1 MKEYTVR
8 FHFDMVDKKIDEVGH
23 IVARNTEELHSKM
36 LPFRYEVIG
45 VRLFKGGSKENNY
58 QKYLSFLKNEN
69 LGGMSKIKRKI

>member
-36 LPFRYEVIG
+36 LA
-45 VRLFKGGSKENNY
+45 VRDESVGGRLVKD
-58 QKYLSFLKNEN
+58 
-69 LGGMSKIKRKI
+69 GG